1 MYIKKGKRLMNTSA
15 KRMLLISHMG
25 SSQPFSLIQ
34 INFSEIVDNNC
45 IAVVQIDRYGP
56 VEVAYISHSNQS
68 RGDFLQNQMHSRSK
82 CLLKKFQYRRP
93 QTA

>member
-1 MYIKKGKRLMNTSA
+1 MNTSA

-45 IAVVQIDRYGP
+45 IAVDQIDWYGP
-56 VEVAYISHSNQS
+56 VEVAYVVELHSNQS

-82 CLLKKFQYRRP
+82 CLLKRFQHGRL